1 MAKNRKKRSTQRRPS
16 TSLNMTDDDVLG
28 VILKAART
36 TTTRKRGLAPAARL
50 AAMTMGTLTAAKL
63 LLRLQRA
70 GGDDFQPA
78 VWEQLEQGSD
88 DLASRH
94 FEVITAGYEGVPGI
108 RLKGER
114 EYLHLVRNRTGVRW
128 CRTTIQDDE
137 PSPFT
142 EEVMTADV
150 PPLADAIMWRIVED
164 LSQIRA
170 ALKAHGT
177 GEQQT
182 FHLIGETIALV
193 AAAKLHLALWGNGKL
208 SAAFE
213 KLADRAAAQYQL
225 TDQDPSR

>member
-1 MAKNRKKRSTQRRPS
+1 MAKNRKKRSTQRQPP

-36 TTTRKRGLAPAARL
+36 ITTRRRGLAPAARL

-114 EYLHLVRNRTGVRW
+114 EYLHLVRNRKGVRW

-182 FHLIGETIALV
+182 FHLIAETIALV

-213 KLADRAAAQYQL
+213 TLADRAAAQYQL